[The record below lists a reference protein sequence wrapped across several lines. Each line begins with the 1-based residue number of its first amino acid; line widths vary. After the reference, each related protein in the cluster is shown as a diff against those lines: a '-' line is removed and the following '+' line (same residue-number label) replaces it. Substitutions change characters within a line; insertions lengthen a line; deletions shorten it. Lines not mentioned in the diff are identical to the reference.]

1 MGNYRAADPSHVV
14 RSIPGPAT
22 QGRGMPRRDFLLALA
37 AAGAGGVLAAA
48 LGPAERAFAGRPRG
62 AAAPAEAFPDG
73 LIAGDP
79 LPDGSVIWV
88 RVAPPDDRGPVAVA
102 WMVGEDDRFETVV
115 AGGLETV
122 GADTDWCVKVRVRG
136 LRPDRFYP
144 YRFTA
149 YGHDSRT
156 GRLRT
161 APRPSATPDRLRYAF
176 ASCQQRG
183 VRGITGEESLYV
195 THRAI
200 AADEPDFLMH
210 LGDYVYVSDGGTI
223 TLDDYRGVYKRF
235 RTNPLLQDLQAAVP
249 LVAVWDDGEFYNGV
263 DRTGDPTRLAA
274 ARRAWFEAMPLR
286 NDGSDRIYR
295 RLTWGKLADVLL
307 LDTRQYRDPEV
318 PSNSRLG
325 FLDAQD
331 SRIPPGE
338 DMFEPGRTTL
348 GAAQKAW
355 LETELVASRAAWRM
369 LGSSYNV
376 TPWRLRDLDDH
387 TGMLAG
393 DPRLAQNAGVYVSN
407 EAWDDYQV
415 ERRALLRYL
424 NDRDIRNNVFTCGH
438 THFYL
443 ASELMPDFDDPAS
456 PTAAFDFTTG
466 SQTADPDPREL
477 APEGVLHATGQF
489 FLRENRPYMKAIDLF
504 YQGYATV
511 DVTPEECIVRFRGV
525 DTFDPDAEAITFGKY
540 RVANGSRV
548 LEVLPVDDEG

>member
-1 MGNYRAADPSHVV
+1 MGSYRRGALRD
-14 RSIPGPAT
+14 SIPGPELN
-22 QGRGMPRRDFLLALA
+22 GRGLPRRDFLRALA
-37 AAGAGGVLAAA
+37 AAVAGGMLAAA
-48 LGPAERAFAGRPRG
+48 LGPAQRAFAGRSR
-62 AAAPAEAFPDG
+62 AASTSAEAFPDG
-73 LIAGDP
+73 VMAGDP

-88 RVAPPDDRGPVAVA
+88 RVAPPDDRGAVAVA
-102 WMVGEDDRFETVV
+102 WLVGEDDSFATVV
-115 AGGLETV
+115 AGGLEMV

-136 LRPDRFYP
+136 LHPDRFYP

-149 YGHDSRT
+149 YGLDSRS

-183 VRGITGEESLYV
+183 IRGIDGTESLYV

-200 AADEPDFLMH
+200 AADAPDFLMH

-223 TLDDYRGVYKRF
+223 TLQDYREVYKRF
-235 RTNPLLQDLQAAVP
+235 RANALLQDLQAAVP

-263 DRTGDPTRLAA
+263 DRTGPPARLAA
-274 ARRAWFEAMPLR
+274 ARRAWFDVMPVL
-286 NDGSDRIYR
+286 NDGNDRTYR
-295 RLTWGKLADVLL
+295 KLQWGKLADVLL

-318 PSNSRLG
+318 PANSRAG
-325 FLDAQD
+325 FLESQD

-338 DMFEPGRTTL
+338 QMFAPGRTTL
-348 GAAQKAW
+348 GAAQRAW
-355 LETELVASRAAWRM
+355 LETELVASRATWRM

-376 TPWRLRDLDDH
+376 TPWRLNDLDDH

-393 DPRLAQNAGVYVSN
+393 DPRLAQNTGIYVSN
-407 EAWDDYQV
+407 EAWDDYQA

-424 NDRDIRNNVFTCGH
+424 NDRDIRNNVFSCCH

-456 PTAAFDFTTG
+456 QTAAFDFTTG

-477 APEGVLHATGQF
+477 APEGILRATEIF
-489 FLRENRPYMKAIDLF
+489 FLRANQPYMKWIDLF
-504 YQGYATV
+504 YQGYALV

-525 DTFDPDAEAITFGKY
+525 DTFDPDAEAFTFAKF

-548 LEVLPVDDEG
+548 LEVLPVDD

>member
-1 MGNYRAADPSHVV
+1 MGNYRVADSR
-14 RSIPGPAT
+14 RSIPGPDFA
-22 QGRGMPRRDFLLALA
+22 GRGMPRRDFLRALA

-48 LGPAERAFAGRPRG
+48 LGPAQRVFAGRPRG
-62 AAAPAEAFPDG
+62 AATPTEAFPDG
-73 LIAGDP
+73 VIAGDP
-79 LPDGSVIWV
+79 FPNGSVVWV
-88 RVAPPDDRGPVAVA
+88 RVAPPEDRSPVAVA
-102 WMVGEDDRFETVV
+102 WMVGEDASFATVV

-136 LRPDRFYP
+136 LHPDRFYP

-149 YGHDSRT
+149 YGLDSRT

-183 VRGITGEESLYV
+183 VRGVDGTESLYV

-200 AADEPDFLMH
+200 AADAPDFLLH
-210 LGDYVYVSDGGTI
+210 LGDYVYVSDGGTL
-223 TLDDYRGVYKRF
+223 TLDDYREVYKRF
-235 RTNPLLQDLQAAVP
+235 RSNPLLQDLQAAVP

-263 DRTGDPTRLAA
+263 DRTGPPARLAA
-274 ARRAWFEAMPLR
+274 ARRAWFDVMPVL

-295 RLTWGKLADVLL
+295 RLAWGKLADVLL

-318 PSNSRLG
+318 PENASFG
-325 FLDAQD
+325 FLNSQD

-338 DMFEPGRTTL
+338 QMFAPGRTTL
-348 GAAQKAW
+348 GTEQRGW
-355 LETELVASRAAWRM
+355 LETELVASRATWRM

-387 TGMLAG
+387 TGLLAG

-407 EAWDDYQV
+407 EAWDDYQA

-424 NDRDIRNNVFTCGH
+424 NDRNIRNNVFTCGH

-477 APEGVLHATGQF
+477 ATEGILRATETF
-489 FLRENRPYMKAIDLF
+489 FLRANRPYMKWIDLVS
-504 YQGYATV
+504 QGYALV
-511 DVTPEECIVRFRGV
+511 DVTPDECIVRFRGV
-525 DTFDPDAEAITFGKY
+525 DTFDPDAEAITFAKF
-540 RVANGSRV
+540 RVGNGSRV
-548 LEVLPVDDEG
+548 LEVLPLDEEA

>member
-1 MGNYRAADPSHVV
+1 MGSY
-14 RSIPGPAT
+14 RSIRLPSLED
-22 QGRGMPRRDFLLALA
+22 QQNGRGLPRRDFLRGLA

-48 LGPAERAFAGRPRG
+48 LGPAQRAFAGRTR
-62 AAAPAEAFPDG
+62 AASTPAEAFPDG

-79 LPDGSVIWV
+79 LPDGSVIWA
-88 RVAPPDDRGPVAVA
+88 RIGAPDDGGLVAVA
-102 WMVGEDDRFETVV
+102 WMVGDDDSFATVV

-122 GADTDWCVKVRVRG
+122 GPETDWCVKVRVRG

-149 YGHDSRT
+149 YGIESRV

-161 APRPSATPDRLRYAF
+161 APRPSSTPDRLRYAF

-183 VRGITGEESLYV
+183 IRGIDGTESLYV

-200 AADEPDFLMH
+200 AADTPDFLMH

-223 TLDDYRGVYKRF
+223 TLQNYRDVYKRF
-235 RTNPLLQDLQAAVP
+235 RSNLLLQDLQAAVP
-249 LVAVWDDGEFYNGV
+249 LVAAWDDGEFYNGV

-274 ARRAWFEAMPLR
+274 ARRAWFEVMPVL
-286 NDGSDRIYR
+286 NDGSDRTYR
-295 RLTWGKLADVLL
+295 KLAWGKLADVLM

-318 PSNSRLG
+318 PANTAVG
-325 FLDAQD
+325 FLEAQN
-331 SRIPPGE
+331 SELPPGE
-338 DMFEPGRTTL
+338 QMFAPGRTTL
-348 GAAQKAW
+348 GSAQRAW

-369 LGSSYNV
+369 IGSSYNV
-376 TPWRLRDLDDH
+376 TPWRLRDSDDH
-387 TGMLAG
+387 TGMQAG
-393 DPRLAQNAGVYVSN
+393 DPRLAKNIGTYVSN
-407 EAWDDYQV
+407 EAWDDYQA

-424 NDRDIRNNVFTCGH
+424 NDRDIRNNVFSCGH

-443 ASELMPDFDDPAS
+443 ACELMPDFDDLDS

-466 SQTADPDPREL
+466 SQTADPDPRTL
-477 APEGVLHATGQF
+477 APESILRATETF
-489 FLRENRPYMKAIDLF
+489 FLRENRPYMKWIDLF
-504 YQGYATV
+504 YQGYALV

-525 DTFDPDAEAITFGKY
+525 DTFDPDAEAFTFAKF

-548 LEVLPVDDEG
+548 LEVLPTDDE